1 MRTGRQGLGSQNSME
16 SSNKSLKWVQEDVK
30 DIINMYM
37 YINKD
42 VDIQTVYIYRCVRE
56 REKTHGKENKY
67 IYICILWPHRM
78 PAERIN

>member
-42 VDIQTVYIYRCVRE
+42 VDI
-56 REKTHGKENKY
+56 
-67 IYICILWPHRM
+67 
-78 PAERIN
+78 